1 MDGVFG
7 IFFFFGILNNHF
19 KYAFDGPTII
29 YCASRKLTEEVS
41 DELGAQGFSVAHY
54 HAGLSPNDRSA
65 VQEMFG
71 TEAIKC
77 IVATIAF
84 GMGVDKSNVR
94 NVIHYGAPRNPESY
108 YQEIGRAGR
117 DGLPSSCYV
126 FWAPKDFNVNRF
138 FLRDIRDQRLR
149 AQMNLLQQEMELYL
163 KSDTCRRMRLL
174 GAFHTIFF

>member
-1 MDGVFG
+1 MPQV
-7 IFFFFGILNNHF
+7 INLHMI
-19 KYAFDGPTII
+19 
-29 YCASRKLTEEVS
+29 R
-41 DELGAQGFSVAHY
+41 LGFAKNAK
-54 HAGLSPNDRSA
+54 N
-65 VQEMFG
+65 
-71 TEAIKC
+71 I
-77 IVATIAF
+77 
-84 GMGVDKSNVR
+84 
-94 NVIHYGAPRNPESY
+94 ESY

-174 GAFHTIFF
+174 GTFSPDFRSDESVKPERRRLTDINISELNGSFPKSVRKFSSAQNFLMTGFF

>member
-1 MDGVFG
+1 M
-7 IFFFFGILNNHF
+7 
-19 KYAFDGPTII
+19 
-29 YCASRKLTEEVS
+29 S

-94 NVIHYGAPRNPESY
+94 NVIHYGAPRNPETTFFFS
-108 YQEIGRAGR
+108 GRKFVSVT
-117 DGLPSSCYV
+117 P
-126 FWAPKDFNVNRF
+126 PKPYKIATHALLLIITRSIKNCNVDIRFLLVNR
-138 FLRDIRDQRLR
+138 
-149 AQMNLLQQEMELYL
+149 
-163 KSDTCRRMRLL
+163 K
-174 GAFHTIFF
+174 